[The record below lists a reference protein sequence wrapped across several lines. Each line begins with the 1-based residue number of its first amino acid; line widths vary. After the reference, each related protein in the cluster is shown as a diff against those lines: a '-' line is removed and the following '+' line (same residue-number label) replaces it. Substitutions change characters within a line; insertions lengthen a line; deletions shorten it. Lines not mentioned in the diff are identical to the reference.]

1 MSAFAQP
8 ATIAMDMNHVSSR
21 IVERSVAVS
30 NQSTGM
36 AVDLDYVALCIAEQ
50 VVRIKLSTARHLR
63 SSDRAS
69 DASPLLTQPLYALA
83 TTLGIKDTVVDMVSD
98 ALAGAV

>member
-8 ATIAMDMNHVSSR
+8 ASLAMDMDHVGSR
-21 IVERSVAVS
+21 ILERSATVPPPATS
-30 NQSTGM
+30 M

-50 VVRIKLSTARHLR
+50 VVRIKLSTTRHLR
-63 SSDRAS
+63 SHDRAS

-83 TTLGIKDTVVDMVSD
+83 TTLGIRDKVVDMVSD